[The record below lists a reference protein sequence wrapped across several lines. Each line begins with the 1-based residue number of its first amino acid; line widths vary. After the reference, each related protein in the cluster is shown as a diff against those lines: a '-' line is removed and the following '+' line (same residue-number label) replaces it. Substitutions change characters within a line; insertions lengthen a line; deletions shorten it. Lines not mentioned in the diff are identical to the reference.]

1 MDPAVINVVVVVLN
15 LIRNHRYLHRSN
27 ADDTINDNVMP
38 HPECTRLSK
47 KTQQNGVC
55 SLGLFAEVIVRKK
68 SFFYIQ
74 TFLDCLSVLLSTCN
88 TLGLHVNYTGT
99 GLNRAQ
105 FEWIKTCQKLVK
117 KNNLHILTKLPYF
130 AVKSK
135 KMPFPVIIQLHV
147 WYSYFIG
154 DVGVRRG
161 LG

>member
-27 ADDTINDNVMP
+27 ADDTINDNIMP

-55 SLGLFAEVIVRKK
+55 RLGLFAEVIVRKK

-88 TLGLHVNYTGT
+88 TLGLHVNYTVLDST
-99 GLNRAQ
+99 
-105 FEWIKTCQKLVK
+105 EP
-117 KNNLHILTKLPYF
+117 NL
-130 AVKSK
+130 SE
-135 KMPFPVIIQLHV
+135 
-147 WYSYFIG
+147 
-154 DVGVRRG
+154 
-161 LG
+161 